1 MPACQIGG
9 TGRRPGEGDFKG
21 EMMKIAAFVPM
32 RHSSERVTGKNYRS
46 FAGKPLY
53 HYIIKTLLA
62 CPKITQVCIDTDSPF
77 IIEDAKKNFPSV
89 LTLLRPEYLRS
100 GATPMNDVLLNSVAQ
115 VKADVYL
122 QTHSTNPLLRPE
134 TISKGI
140 DLFLSS
146 PERDSLF
153 SVTRLQTRLYDAA
166 GKAMNHDPD
175 VLLRTQDLPPVYEE
189 NSNLY
194 IFTEKI
200 LRERKNR
207 IGYRPLMLEIPGDEA
222 WDIDEEVDF
231 RIAELLYLRRE
242 GKA

>member
-1 MPACQIGG
+1 MFAHQV
-9 TGRRPGEGDFKG
+9 GRAGRFAGKGDLKG

-32 RHSSERVTGKNYRS
+32 RHSSERVIGKNYRS

-53 HYIIKTLLA
+53 HYIIGSLLK
-62 CPKITQVCIDTDSPF
+62 CPQITQVCIDTDSPF
-77 IIEDAKKNFPSV
+77 IIEDANKNFPQV
-89 LTLLRPEYLRS
+89 LTLLRPEHLRS
-100 GATPMNDVLLNSVAQ
+100 GMTPMNDVLLNTVSQ
-115 VKADVYL
+115 VKADAYL

-140 DLFLSS
+140 DLFLNS
-146 PERDSLF
+146 PEYDSLF
-153 SVTRLQTRLYDAA
+153 GVTRLQTRLYDAA
-166 GKAMNHDPD
+166 GKAMNHDPE

-207 IGYRPLMLEIPGDEA
+207 IGYKPRMLEIARDEA

-231 RIAELLYLRRE
+231 KIAELLYLRRE